1 MQPRYNEFGQM
12 IGPAMLYWT
21 PAEPPA
27 KVTLQGTFCHL
38 TPLDPAAHS
47 EGLFE
52 AYAAAP
58 DDSLWTYLRHGPFP
72 TLQSFRAWADSTALL
87 DDPFTFTVVENATGN
102 AVGTLALM
110 RIDCANGSIEVG
122 NVTFSPAIQRTAIS
136 TEAQFLLMNYIF
148 ESLGYRRYEWKCD
161 SYNAPSINAAKRLGF
176 QYEGTFRNAVVYNG
190 RSRDTAWFSI
200 TDSEW
205 QILRAGYHRW
215 LSPDNFKDGKQV
227 MRLQKTFNS
236 RN

>member
-1 MQPRYNEFGQM
+1 M
-12 IGPAMLYWT
+12 
-21 PAEPPA
+21 
-27 KVTLQGTFCHL
+27 
-38 TPLDPAAHS
+38 
-47 EGLFE
+47 
-52 AYAAAP
+52 
-58 DDSLWTYLRHGPFP
+58 
-72 TLQSFRAWADSTALL
+72 LL

-102 AVGTLALM
+102 AVGTIALM

-205 QILRAGYHRW
+205 QILRPGYRRW
-215 LSPDNFKDGKQV
+215 LSPDNFKNGKQV
-227 MRLQKTFNS
+227 MRLQQVFSS